1 MTATQTSEASE
12 RQTRLAIRLAD
23 DGVSIDQ
30 DLTCHAC
37 HYNLRLQPR
46 DGTCPECA
54 ASIETTIA
62 KRMLVLLNP
71 KWLNAIST
79 GAAVLSYG
87 IPSVLFA
94 FVIGN
99 ALLKLLSDF
108 IEPRTVFLLAA
119 SCIGLVSLIGI
130 WLFTKPLKTDLASK
144 RLRRSQLI
152 ARVAAVGLTGS
163 VIALFNISVSRDI
176 TLNLIVLSIG
186 AVFMMVMVISFALC
200 CGEIARML
208 SDQKTRR
215 RSLIYGGIFGLG
227 WLMTVPAM
235 RSEFYGMRPAPL
247 FIGFFLCGWALVI
260 LIGFLILVLPN
271 YLSKQLQAARLE
283 ASEILND
290 AAPLP
295 TQIADPAL

>member
-1 MTATQTSEASE
+1 MTELPTSEASE
-12 RQTRLAIRLAD
+12 RETRLAIRLAD

-30 DLTCHAC
+30 DLACYAC
-37 HYNLRLQPR
+37 HYNLRMQPR

-71 KWLNAIST
+71 KWLNAISA

-87 IPSVLFA
+87 IPTVLFV
-94 FVIGN
+94 FVLGN
-99 ALLKLLSDF
+99 ALLKLLSF
-108 IEPRTVFLLAA
+108 FVEPRNVLEFAA
-119 SCIGLVSLIGI
+119 TCIGLVSLIGI

-152 ARVAAVGLTGS
+152 TRLAAVGLMGA
-163 VIALFNISVSRDI
+163 VIALFNIPLSRDI

-186 AVFMMVMVISFALC
+186 AVFMMVMVVSFAVC
-200 CGEIARML
+200 CGEIAAML

-215 RSLIYGGIFGLG
+215 RSLVYGAVFGLG
-227 WLMTVPAM
+227 WLMTVPVL

-247 FIGFFLCGWALVI
+247 FIGFFLCGWALII

-271 YLSKQLQAARLE
+271 YLSKQLQAARSE

-290 AAPLP
+290 AAPPP
-295 TQIADPAL
+295 TQMAHPVV